1 MLKKA
6 FSFCSRVTQR
16 LNVPQGSLGH
26 FVRCGRADG
35 LFDHP
40 AASTCY
46 LSIGTNTTARIVLER
61 LFNSGFN
68 SRTRRG

>member
-6 FSFCSRVTQR
+6 LSFCSSVTQR
-16 LNVPQGSLGH
+16 LNVPQGSPGH

-46 LSIGTNTTARIVLER
+46 LSIGNEYHGTYRAGKTV
-61 LFNSGFN
+61 
-68 SRTRRG
+68 